1 MKLTSDPR
9 MVLVIQIGG
18 GVCIGIVGAV
28 LLLPVL
34 GTLALAAGV
43 LVVVAAAALVPLAL
57 GRKKGVS
64 IRVAAGN
71 WVNWSRAIQWLMAVV
86 VLLGLITALW
96 R

>member
-1 MKLTSDPR
+1 MSNPNTQFVVR
-9 MVLVIQIGG
+9 VAV
-18 GVCIGIVGAV
+18 GVGLGIVGAV
-28 LLLPVL
+28 LLLPML

-43 LVVVAAAALVPLAL
+43 LGVVAAAALVPLAL

-64 IRVAAGN
+64 LRVAAGN